1 MTNRPRRSGA
11 TQTFAVPD
19 EDDIYDDSPAS
30 TAQLEE
36 EFKPV
41 EDIDSPSFPNN
52 NINETLAA
60 FFYDINSNS
69 NSVPTVESQSTA
81 PLTPTPRTNPPA
93 TLTSTQFLKRKR
105 QSSTPH
111 RGAGQKDKIV

>member
-1 MTNRPRRSGA
+1 MTNRLRRSGA

-19 EDDIYDDSPAS
+19 DDNIYNDSPALI
-30 TAQLEE
+30 AQLEE

-41 EDIDSPSFPNN
+41 EDINSPSFPDN

-69 NSVPTVESQSTA
+69 NSVLTVES
-81 PLTPTPRTNPPA
+81 
-93 TLTSTQFLKRKR
+93 
-105 QSSTPH
+105 
-111 RGAGQKDKIV
+111 